1 MRADRWIWRSSR
13 CAPAPRRACT
23 LVPVPLLSRCAMG
36 PECAQLSTL
45 CSCQVQLC
53 MPVFTGLR
61 LIRVARCIG
70 PRCKEQRG
78 SKPFENPHD
87 QPLCRGGCATSG
99 EPFYSITAPPA
110 TIRIASGSSKH
121 PLLPPQV
128 AFMPSTRST
137 VVLLTPPHHRSLV
150 HGALAR
156 LRVCV
161 RVGCF
166 KVSFLSSWTK
176 TDLSC

>member
-1 MRADRWIWRSSR
+1 MCPCPASSVHPCACPTSLTLCDGPRMRPVEHTVLLSGAALYASLHGLTPDSR
-13 CAPAPRRACT
+13 C
-23 LVPVPLLSRCAMG
+23 S
-36 PECAQLSTL
+36 
-45 CSCQVQLC
+45 
-53 MPVFTGLR
+53 LR
-61 LIRVARCIG
+61 SG

-137 VVLLTPPHHRSLV
+137 VVLLTPPHHRSLA
-150 HGALAR
+150 HGALSR

-176 TDLSC
+176 TDLSCY